1 MLNHKVSVKEVT
13 FLNVFVNWSAQLL
26 NSNYILKYLIIAV
39 LFSVGQ
45 LSVQLQSISKSISNM
60 I

>member
-1 MLNHKVSVKEVT
+1 MLNHKVSVKEAT

-45 LSVQLQSISKSISNM
+45 
-60 I
+60 